1 MQKRFLLLYVLLTLF
16 SVNTAYAKIQ
26 SHESL
31 QKAVIAFLESEI
43 TDIPDAE
50 ISVHEFDKRL
60 RLHQCSTSLQTFW
73 PLGNKRLGN
82 TTVGIRC
89 NGDKPWKIFVGA
101 EIHIYK
107 YVWVSKIRLNRNQVL
122 DLESVT
128 KEKRDITRLP
138 GGYLLADKPI
148 EGMQIK
154 RNIPANQILTNTIL
168 DSQKIVKRGD
178 RITIISRFNGIEVRA
193 TGIALSDG
201 SKGERIKV
209 KNSRSKREIEAYVS
223 GKHLVLVSI

>member
-1 MQKRFLLLYVLLTLF
+1 MQKRFLLLFIVFTWF
-16 SVNTAYAKIQ
+16 STNTVYANTQ
-26 SHESL
+26 SHQSL
-31 QKAVIAFLESEI
+31 RKAAITFLESELA
-43 TDIPDAE
+43 TTPDAE
-50 ISVHEFDKRL
+50 ISVHDFDKRL
-60 RLHQCSTSLQTFW
+60 RLHQCSEPLQTFW
-73 PLGNKRLGN
+73 PLGNKQLGS

-101 EIHIYK
+101 HIHIYK
-107 YVWVSKIRLNRNQVL
+107 YVWVSKTSLNRNQVL
-122 DLESVT
+122 DLASVN

-138 GGYLLADKPI
+138 GGYLLADTPI
-148 EGMQIK
+148 AGMQIK
-154 RNIPANQILTNTIL
+154 RNIPANQILTNAIL
-168 DSQKIVKRGD
+168 GSQKIIKRGD